1 MKRIKSIICA
11 LLAALMIFAVQTA
24 CLAQEE
30 GGISASLSPSIISN
44 GFSVDSSDIYA
55 GSSFKLKFSLKNT
68 SSDIDVRN
76 VNIRLSGADAFTVKN
91 DTDTLYADKI
101 AKGSS
106 QSFSKAFY
114 CSASCPAGMYPISV
128 SINYEYFDMG
138 EKQSGSSEFTYNV
151 EVKSASSAIQG
162 LSPQLLI
169 SDFSYGGAEIQG
181 GNTFTLDFKIKNNSS
196 NIKVQNVI
204 CKLSGG
210 EAFIVADGTDTVAV
224 KDIAA
229 SSTQSVT
236 KSFKC
241 LNSAPSG
248 VYSITASIS
257 YEYFEGGER
266 VSASSELTMSIPVIQ
281 PDKLQFQ
288 GIDLADKTVTVDQEA
303 DCAFQVVNSGQTRAA
318 NATVKLLD
326 EAGVE
331 IASAFI
337 GNIEAGTQFSSNYT
351 LPVTFTKL
359 GNKKL
364 TLVLEYENENAEK
377 KTIEQEFNVTVEE
390 YYDPYAEI
398 TESEEA
404 AQDSTNYTPII
415 IGGIACLA
423 VIVIAAVVIVV
434 IVKKRK
440 ARKGSENF
448 DEEI

>member
-11 LLAALMIFAVQTA
+11 LLAALMVFASQAV
-24 CLAQEE
+24 CFAQE
-30 GGISASLSPSIISN
+30 GGEISASLSPSIISN
-44 GFSVDSSDIYA
+44 GFSVDNSDIYA

-68 SSDIDVRN
+68 GSDIDVRN

-101 AKGSS
+101 SKGSS
-106 QSFSKAFY
+106 QSFSKEFY
-114 CSASCPAGMYPISV
+114 CSSSCPAGMYPISV

-138 EKQSGSSEFTYNV
+138 EKQSGSNEFTYNV
-151 EVKSASSAIQG
+151 EVKSTSSAVQS

-169 SDFSYGGAEIQG
+169 SDFSYGGGEIQG

-204 CKLSGG
+204 CKLTGG

-229 SSTQSVT
+229 SSTQSVS

-241 LNSAPSG
+241 LNGAPSG
-248 VYSITASIS
+248 IYSITALIS
-257 YEYFEGGER
+257 YEYFDGGER

-281 PDKLQFQ
+281 PDKLQIQ
-288 GIDLADKTVTVDQEA
+288 GIDLADKTLTVDQEA
-303 DCAFQVVNSGQTRAA
+303 DCPFQIVNSGQTRAL

-351 LPVTFTKL
+351 LPVCFNTL

-364 TLVLEYENENAEK
+364 KLVLEYENENAEK
-377 KTIEQEFNVTVEE
+377 KSIEQEFNVTVEE
-390 YYDPYAEI
+390 YFDPYADI
-398 TESEEA
+398 MESEET
-404 AQDSTNYTPII
+404 AQEGTNYTPII
-415 IGGIACLA
+415 IGGVACLA
-423 VIVIAAVVIVV
+423 VIITAAVVIAV